1 MDRVA
6 RRNRTLLALRR
17 NPMLLRPNT
26 QALRPNL
33 ITLALCPNRTLLA
46 QHTRATFR
54 PTLRC
59 RALMRIP
66 PHSRRMWQRSMDRV
80 PRMDRVA
87 RRNRT
92 LLALRRNPMLL
103 RPNTQALCPNR
114 TLART

>member
-1 MDRVA
+1 
-6 RRNRTLLALRR
+6 
-17 NPMLLRPNT
+17 
-26 QALRPNL
+26 
-33 ITLALCPNRTLLA
+33 
-46 QHTRATFR
+46 
-54 PTLRC
+54 
-59 RALMRIP
+59 
-66 PHSRRMWQRSMDRV
+66 MWQRSMDRV